1 MRSTSEL
8 TPSLQKPTSSQRED
22 FQPHDRINVLEL
34 LYTAGLQYHQ
44 DSNSQLD
51 NQPSLIRSSET
62 FSIPQGQATRA
73 QQSVKAAVTRSPYRT
88 WSSKELKLGLFVL
101 GCEISVG
108 AIHHWRRMRYKGYH

>member
-1 MRSTSEL
+1 MNTHSSMIHIICVVRNYELCRQKISAWLYSNVST
-8 TPSLQKPTSSQRED
+8 R
-22 FQPHDRINVLEL
+22 
-34 LYTAGLQYHQ
+34 
-44 DSNSQLD
+44 
-51 NQPSLIRSSET
+51 QPSLIGSSET